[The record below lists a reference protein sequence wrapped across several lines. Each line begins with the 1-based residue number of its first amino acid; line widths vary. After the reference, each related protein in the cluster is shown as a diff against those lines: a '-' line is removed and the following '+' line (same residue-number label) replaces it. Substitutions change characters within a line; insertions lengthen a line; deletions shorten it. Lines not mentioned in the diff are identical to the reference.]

1 MFKVLTGEKK
11 RRVISPATLTASV
24 AAHLLL
30 LGGLVYASTGDGG
43 VVEVVST
50 EMALPDYKEPEQP
63 TPPQVDEPAPPPP
76 PETEDQPDEPQA
88 TVAALEIDNVTKVP
102 DVITP
107 EPPATQPI
115 DPRDF
120 ERPGPRGPAI
130 TPPPPGGAPGGT
142 GPGPTQPRGRDF
154 VFDDSMVEEL
164 PVLERDGLSR
174 AMERYYPSVL
184 RDARISGR
192 VLVEVIVDEN
202 GRARPGSARVIEA
215 SHPAFEQ
222 ATLRVL
228 ERFRFTPAKVM
239 GTPVPV
245 RVTIPI
251 QWNTVG

>member
-1 MFKVLTGEKK
+1 ME
-11 RRVISPATLTASV
+11 
-24 AAHLLL
+24 
-30 LGGLVYASTGDGG
+30 
-43 VVEVVST
+43 
-50 EMALPDYKEPEQP
+50 
-63 TPPQVDEPAPPPP
+63 
-76 PETEDQPDEPQA
+76 
-88 TVAALEIDNVTKVP
+88 ALEIPEVTEVP
-102 DVITP
+102 ESIAP

-115 DPRDF
+115 DPEPYLRDG
-120 ERPGPRGPAI
+120 RRGPVL
-130 TPPPPGGAPGGT
+130 TPRPPAGEPRDSGT
-142 GPGPTQPRGRDF
+142 GQPTLRGRDF
-154 VFDDSMVEEL
+154 VFDETNVEEL

-202 GRARPGSARVIEA
+202 GRARPGSARVIET

-228 ERFRFTPAKVM
+228 ERFRFRPAKVM

-251 QWNTVG
+251 QWTTVG